1 MSLFYISEIDLESI
15 PKAPP
20 QEYIYV
26 IISWMDEFL
35 RYFLPPDC
43 KNNSG
48 VKSPYENIMLYDLVW
63 IIKKLKE
70 RDYSVAVDTIAKDIF
85 SMSEGEVKSLIVLE
99 KLSDD

>member
-1 MSLFYISEIDLESI
+1 VSLFYISEIDLASI

-20 QEYIYV
+20 QEYIYI
-26 IISWMDEFL
+26 IISWMDDFL
-35 RYFLPPDC
+35 RYFLPENC

-48 VKSPYENIMLYDLVW
+48 VRSPYENIMLYDLVW
-63 IIKKLKE
+63 IIKKLKQ
-70 RDYSVAVDTIAKDIF
+70 RDYENDLYTITKNVF